1 MLLRTLISAFLLA
14 GPVAADC
21 PALPDRAAERTQLL
35 GELAEAGTFEEAR
48 QAANALWQF
57 WHIAPDEISQ
67 EMLNTGVN
75 AIRYGDT
82 LQAEDIL
89 TRLVRYC
96 PDYSEGFNQ
105 LAFAYFLQKRD
116 VKALNLLTRSLELE
130 PAHFG
135 ALSGIALIH
144 IRNGRPVLGQIY
156 LRRAVAL
163 HPWLNE
169 RGLLDQTV
177 PKRNGA
183 KEL

>member
-1 MLLRTLISAFLLA
+1 MLLRSLISALLLA
-14 GPVAADC
+14 GPAASDC
-21 PALPDRAAERTQLL
+21 PALPERASERTQLL
-35 GELAEAGTFEEAR
+35 DLLAGAGTFEEAR
-48 QAANALWQF
+48 AAANALWQF
-57 WHIAPDEISQ
+57 WHVAPDEISQ
-67 EMLNTGVN
+67 EMLNSGVN
-75 AIRYGDT
+75 AIRYGDM

-105 LAFAYFLQKRD
+105 LAFAYFLQKQD
-116 VKALNLLTRSLELE
+116 AKALDLLTRSLELE

-144 IRNGRPVLGQIY
+144 IRNGRPALGQIY

-169 RGLLDQTV
+169 RGLLNQSV
-177 PKRNGA
+177 PKTDGA
-183 KEL
+183 ADL